1 VNISLF
7 HGEAQ
12 PAIGAAADSETSAAL
27 GCELAA
33 ESGARQRA
41 VLISGYHDYRTGK
54 RASIHQIADGL
65 VRSGFDVSFIS
76 TRYSML
82 SRWTGD
88 SRLFLWDRANAIETA
103 NGIDCLLW
111 RTLAHPFSSHL
122 KAVQSLTGYTY
133 DWYSELPNSAFDQ
146 LVRLAD
152 YVIVESGVAAIYL
165 RRIRRMNPRAKVIY
179 YGADRLETINA
190 HPFIRERLEKDQE
203 LVDHFAIRATGL
215 MDDFPYAAGRLY
227 KSSFGVDDDEYGK
240 VGPSPYVPDETVAV
254 SVGSMLFDPTVFQL
268 VASHFPDVQFHLV
281 GCGAGFE
288 APPNVHI
295 HAEMPFD
302 RALAFVKHASIGIA
316 AYAPVPGAEYLAES
330 SLKLAQFEYFGLP
343 AVCPNFAVG
352 CSPFRFGYEPGDED
366 SIRSA
371 VAAALAKIGSAEPRS
386 FPSWEEVA
394 LQLIEPVRYGATRI
408 G

>member
-1 VNISLF
+1 MNISLF
-7 HGEAQ
+7 NERAQ
-12 PAIGAAADSETSAAL
+12 PGIRPLSDAETTAAL

-33 ESGARQRA
+33 DAGARLRA

-88 SRLFLWDRANAIETA
+88 SRLSLWKRANRIETA
-103 NGIDCLLW
+103 SGVDCLLW
-111 RTLAHPFSSHL
+111 RTLAHPFSSHVKSL
-122 KAVQSLTGYTY
+122 QLLTGHTY
-133 DWYSELPNSAFDQ
+133 NWYSELANSDFDD

-165 RRIRRMNPRAKVIY
+165 RRIRRMNPRGKVIY

-190 HPFIRERLEKDQE
+190 HPFIRDRLEKDQG

-215 MDDFPYAAGRLY
+215 KDDFPYAAGRLY
-227 KSSFGVDDDEYGK
+227 KSSFGVDEDEYAK
-240 VGPSPYVPDETVAV
+240 VGPSPYAPDEKVAV

-268 VASHFPDVQFHLV
+268 VPSHFPNVQFHVV
-281 GCGAGFE
+281 GCGAEFD
-288 APPNVHI
+288 APRNVHI

-316 AYAPVPGAEYLAES
+316 AYAPVAGAEYLAES

-343 AVCPNFAVG
+343 AVCPEFAAG
-352 CSPFRFGYEPGDED
+352 SSPSRFGYVPGDE
-366 SIRSA
+366 SSVHSA
-371 VAAALAKIGSAEPRS
+371 VAAALSMVGSTEPRS

-394 LQLIEPVRYGATRI
+394 LQLIEPARYGAARI